1 MQIQVRWLVCWLVLL
16 GMVAGCLP
24 DQVANPTPEPAL
36 ELDGPA
42 LIFFYTDN

>member
-1 MQIQVRWLVCWLVLL
+1 MRIRWLVCWLVLS
-16 GMVAGCLP
+16 GIMAGCSP
-24 DQVANPTPEPAL
+24 NQAVSPTPEPAL